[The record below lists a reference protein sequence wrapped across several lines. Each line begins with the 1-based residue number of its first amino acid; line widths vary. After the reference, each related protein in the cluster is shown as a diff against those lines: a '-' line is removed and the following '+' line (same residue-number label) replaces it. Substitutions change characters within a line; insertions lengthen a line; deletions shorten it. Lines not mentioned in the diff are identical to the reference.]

1 MGVLADDEHH
11 PGTLPVQRMGPGHH
25 AFLCY
30 DDDAPG
36 WDVLAAFVW
45 SGLARGEKVI
55 VFGPPR
61 LTETQVRS
69 RLQGAHALLAAS
81 GYERA
86 QLELSSMRELIL
98 PDRRFTADR
107 QWQRIVEES
116 GAARAEGYTGLRTYI
131 DMGWVADL
139 GADLDMMMDRERRAG
154 HLFAD
159 GFYSEVCAYDRRCFP
174 EPVLRAM
181 GRAHPENLLPH
192 LGHLRCRHGAGTLHV
207 IGEADLATHG
217 QFTRALAALLRGPEP
232 PAGPRTVDLLRTGFL
247 GAESATELVLLL
259 DRAPAHRPVRIR
271 CSERHAHLLCRLG
284 ADPAA
289 LDVTVAG

>member
-1 MGVLADDEHH
+1 MGVLTSDEHH
-11 PGTLPVQRMGPGHH
+11 PGTLPVQHMGPGHH

-61 LTETQVRS
+61 LTEAELRS
-69 RLQGAHALLAAS
+69 RLREAPGPLAAS

-86 QLELSSMRELIL
+86 QLELNSMRELIL
-98 PDRRFTADR
+98 PARRFTADR

-116 GAARAEGYTGLRTYI
+116 GAARAEGYAGLRTYI

-154 HLFAD
+154 HLFTD
-159 GFYSEVCAYDRRCFP
+159 GFYSEICAYDRRRFP
-174 EPVLRAM
+174 EPVLEAM
-181 GRAHPENLLPH
+181 CRAHPQNLLPR
-192 LGHLRCRHGAGTLHV
+192 LGHLRCLYDQGTLHV
-207 IGEADLATHG
+207 IGEADRDTHDRL
-217 QFTRALAALLRGPEP
+217 TRALTGLLHAPAP
-232 PAGPRTVDLLRTGFL
+232 PSGPRTVDLLRTGFL
-247 GAESATELVLLL
+247 GAGCATALVRLL
-259 DRAPAHRPVRIR
+259 DRAPAHRTVRIR
-271 CSERHAHLLCRLG
+271 CSAHHARLLRRLG
-284 ADPAA
+284 ADPAV
-289 LDVTVAG
+289 LDVTTG

>member
-1 MGVLADDEHH
+1 MLAGDEHH

-55 VFGPPR
+55 VLGPPR
-61 LTETQVRS
+61 LTEAQVRS
-69 RLQGAHALLAAS
+69 RLQEAPGPLPAS

-86 QLELSSMRELIL
+86 QLELNSMRELIL

-116 GAARAEGYTGLRTYI
+116 RAAREQGFTGLRTYI

-139 GADLDMMMDRERRAG
+139 GADLDLMMDRERRAG
-154 HLFAD
+154 HLFTD
-159 GFYSEVCAYDRRCFP
+159 GFYSEVCAYDRRRFP
-174 EPVLRAM
+174 EPVLESM
-181 GRAHPENLLPH
+181 CRAHPENLLPR
-192 LGHLRCRHGAGTLHV
+192 LGHLRCRHGDGTLCV
-207 IGEADLATHG
+207 IGEADAVTHG
-217 QFTRALAALLRGPEP
+217 RFARALADLLRGPEP
-232 PAGPRTVDLLRTGFL
+232 PAGFLTVDLSRTGFL
-247 GAESATELVLLL
+247 GVESATELVLLL
-259 DRAPAHRPVRIR
+259 DRAPVHRPVRIR
-271 CSERHAHLLCRLG
+271 CRERHAGLLRRLG

-289 LDVTVAG
+289 LDVAG

>member
-1 MGVLADDEHH
+1 MGGLADEEHH

-30 DDDAPG
+30 DDEAPG

-69 RLQGAHALLAAS
+69 RLQGAPGLPPAS

-98 PDRRFTADR
+98 PARRFTADR

-116 GAARAEGYTGLRTYI
+116 AAARAEGFTGLRTYI

-139 GADLDMMMDRERRAG
+139 GADLDAMMDRERRAG
-154 HLFAD
+154 HLFTD
-159 GFYSEVCAYDRRCFP
+159 GFYSEICAYDRRCFP
-174 EPVLRAM
+174 GPVLESM
-181 GRAHPENLLPH
+181 WRAHPEHLLPR
-192 LGHLRCRHGAGTLHV
+192 LGHLRCGLGDGTLRV
-207 IGEADLATHG
+207 IGEADLATRE
-217 QFTRALAALLRGPEP
+217 QLARALADLLRNPPPPGGPF
-232 PAGPRTVDLLRTGFL
+232 TVDLLRTGFL
-247 GAESATELVLLL
+247 GAESAAELVLLL

-271 CSERHAHLLCRLG
+271 CSERHARLLRRLG

-289 LDVTVAG
+289 LDVTG

>member
-1 MGVLADDEHH
+1 MLASEEHH
-11 PGTLPVQRMGPGHH
+11 PGTLPVQHMGSGHH

-61 LTETQVRS
+61 LTEAQVRS
-69 RLQGAHALLAAS
+69 RLQEAPGLLVAS

-98 PDRRFTADR
+98 PARRFTADR

-116 GAARAEGYTGLRTYI
+116 ETARDEGYTGLRTYI

-154 HLFAD
+154 HLFTD
-159 GFYSEVCAYDRRCFP
+159 GFYSEICAYDRRRFP
-174 EPVLRAM
+174 EPVLDAM
-181 GRAHPENLLPH
+181 CRAHPQNLLPRI
-192 LGHLRCRHGAGTLHV
+192 GHLRCRHDNGTLQV
-207 IGEADLATHG
+207 IGEADVATYG
-217 QFTRALAALLRGPEP
+217 QFAQALADLLRTPAP
-232 PAGPRTVDLLRTGFL
+232 PPGLSTRTVDLLRTGFL
-247 GAESATELVLLL
+247 GAECATELVRLL
-259 DRAPAHRPVRIR
+259 DRAPADRPVRIR
-271 CSERHAHLLCRLG
+271 CSERHATLLCRIG

-289 LDVTVAG
+289 LDVTG